1 MEFVFMDNAFMV
13 FLTVF
18 LLVFALGL
26 LIAGIFTVY
35 FGSGK
40 SRGIGAGLLVGGVL
54 IGLLVVVACNNDIAI
69 FEDVWLEKIFS
80 EALVYLLGAVV
91 GILAAIGLFLL
102 AIMKS

>member
-13 FLTVF
+13 FLTIF

-54 IGLLVVVACNNDIAI
+54 IGLLVVIACNNDIAI

>member
-54 IGLLVVVACNNDIAI
+54 IGLLVVIACNNDIAI

>member
-13 FLTVF
+13 FLTIF

-80 EALVYLLGAVV
+80 EALVYLLGAVI

>member
-54 IGLLVVVACNNDIAI
+54 IGLLVVIACNNDIAI

-80 EALVYLLGAVV
+80 EALVYLLGAVI

>member
-13 FLTVF
+13 FLTIF

-54 IGLLVVVACNNDIAI
+54 IGLLVVIACNNDIAI

-80 EALVYLLGAVV
+80 EALVYLLGAVI